1 MPSQLTIHWHLQHS
15 QENHQYNH
23 SWEPD
28 SNSCDRSIEPHSW
41 KLNIHTLALQYK
53 TYNCLPLV
61 FEISCRQS
69 TNTPVILLRHF
80 HRGRSLPSCLRSTA
94 WFHRHAIV
102 ESSHLSGYPGV
113 FPLLPFSCTLRNS
126 RHSCSSSGNTSS
138 LNTLLR
144 LHRCVPSSSS
154 SHLLF
159 GSAACLLILLVTVSC
174 HVLYSGAV
182 LLSLSPHLMDFS
194 DPLLHFAL

>member
-1 MPSQLTIHWHLQHS
+1 MILG
-15 QENHQYNH
+15 
-23 SWEPD
+23 
-28 SNSCDRSIEPHSW
+28 
-41 KLNIHTLALQYK
+41 
-53 TYNCLPLV
+53 
-61 FEISCRQS
+61 
-69 TNTPVILLRHF
+69 TPVILFRHL
-80 HRGRSLPSCLRSTA
+80 HHCRLPSTRRHSGMSPTEIPLVTIVDTSGNSKLQCAILFRQYHPVDSATPLST
-94 WFHRHAIV
+94 
-102 ESSHLSGYPGV
+102 
-113 FPLLPFSCTLRNS
+113 S
-126 RHSCSSSGNTSS
+126 RHSCNSSS